1 MANLWPI
8 SGPHVETYA
17 IVRALHG
24 RDMAANFVK
33 FGDMGSVWDL
43 KTKLIVLWKTYGP
56 ICSIVMDGYSS

>member
-24 RDMAANFVK
+24 RDIAANFVK
-33 FGDMGSVWDL
+33 FGDMGSEW
-43 KTKLIVLWKTYGP
+43 G
-56 ICSIVMDGYSS
+56 